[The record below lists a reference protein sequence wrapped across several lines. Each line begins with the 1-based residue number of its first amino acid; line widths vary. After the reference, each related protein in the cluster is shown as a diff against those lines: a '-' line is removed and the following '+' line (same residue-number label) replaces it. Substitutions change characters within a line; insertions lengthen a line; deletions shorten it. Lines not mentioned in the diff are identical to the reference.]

1 MIFRSVFEKMSEN
14 LCHDEKNRY
23 FLKNAP
29 EIRLNLAKILYF
41 LDFFAPKAVF
51 YPYKL
56 LMCQQTGHVS

>member
-41 LDFFAPKAVF
+41 LDFFAPKATF
-51 YPYKL
+51 CPCEPF
-56 LMCQQTGHVS
+56 MCQ